1 MAKLSKLLGK
11 LFPATQVGAY
21 PRPTWYTHDLRGRDW
36 KYAMRDPAYREQYT
50 DAVGATL
57 TDQHRSGLDLYVDGR
72 MWYDRY
78 DGFIGSFA
86 MYPLERVT
94 GVDILPE
101 PAAMM
106 KMMSQMPGFSGASE
120 VFSTLIGNAVITGKV
135 ENRGMLHFDEL
146 WALAQS
152 LTSVPVK
159 TGEAMGAFELSYVGG
174 STVGPGKAYKTQ
186 RDFAFDLA
194 KVFNQELKALV
205 KAGAKYVQLDD
216 LGHEF
221 AAMVGDKDALAWGT
235 DVINEMFKG
244 VDAYKILHA
253 CHGGTPAPI
262 GFAPYT
268 KFIANIADCKV
279 DAFEMSMG
287 QTNYPEDELKLYQQ
301 HLSKMDLG
309 IGVISNKNYLVE
321 EPGEIIAGIKKAQK
335 YIDADRIYLSTDC
348 GLITYPRVMARAKLI
363 SIVKAAAALRKEHG
377 G

>member
-1 MAKLSKLLGK
+1 MPKLSKLLGK
-11 LFPATQVGAY
+11 LFPTTQVGAY
-21 PRPTWYTHDLRGRDW
+21 PRPNWYNVDLRGRDW
-36 KYAMRDPAYREQYT
+36 RQACRDPLYKEMYT
-50 DAVGATL
+50 DAVGVTL
-57 TDQHRSGLDLYVDGR
+57 QDQHRSGLDLFVDGR

-86 MYPLERVT
+86 MYPLERVS

-106 KMMSQMPGFSGASE
+106 SAMGQIPGFTGAIE
-120 VFSTLIGNAVITGKV
+120 VLGAMIANAVVTGKV
-135 ENRGMLHFDEL
+135 EHTGHLHFDEL
-146 WALAQS
+146 WKTAQS
-152 LTSVPVK
+152 LTHVPVK
-159 TGEAMGAFELSYVGG
+159 TGEAMGAFELSYVA
-174 STVGPGKAYKTQ
+174 SNKFYKTQ

-194 KVFNQELKALV
+194 KVFNIELKALA
-205 KAGAKYVQLDD
+205 KAGAKYIQLDD

-221 AAMVGDKDALAWGT
+221 AAMAGDADALSWGT

-253 CHGGTPAPI
+253 CHGGTPAPV

-268 KFIANIADCKV
+268 KFIKNIADCKV

-287 QTNYPEDELKLYQQ
+287 QTNYPEEELKLYKQY
-301 HLSKMDLG
+301 LTKMDLG

-321 EPGEIIAGIKKAQK
+321 EPTEIIAGIQKAQK

-348 GLITYPRVMARAKLI
+348 GMITYPRVMARAKLR
-363 SIVKAAAALRKEHG
+363 SIVRAAESLRKEHG
-377 G
+377 AS